1 MTLKIGDPA
10 PDFTL
15 PDATGQPIS
24 LGQFRGKRLVI
35 YFYPR
40 DNTPGC
46 TKEACSF
53 RDRYADYQAAGI
65 QVLGVSKDD
74 ARSHTKFIE
83 KYQLPFPLL
92 VDEDAAVAKAYGVY
106 GPKTFMGK
114 TYDGI
119 TRSTFVIDPEGKIES
134 VYGVG
139 SKSADFKPLK
149 IKPLKIKVETHA
161 QDVLQDILTASG
173 LEPKL

>member
-24 LGQFRGKRLVI
+24 LGQFRGQRLVL

-46 TKEACSF
+46 TKEACGF
-53 RDRYADYQAAGI
+53 RDCYADYQAAGI
-65 QVLGVSKDD
+65 QVLGVSQDD

-92 VDEDAAVAKAYGVY
+92 VDQDAAVAKAYGVY

-119 TRSTFVIDPEGKIES
+119 TRSTFVIDPEGKIEGL
-134 VYGVG
+134 YGG
-139 SKSADFKPLK
+139 SKSADSLK

-161 QDVLQDILTASG
+161 QDLLRAISTASG
-173 LEPKL
+173 LEPTL